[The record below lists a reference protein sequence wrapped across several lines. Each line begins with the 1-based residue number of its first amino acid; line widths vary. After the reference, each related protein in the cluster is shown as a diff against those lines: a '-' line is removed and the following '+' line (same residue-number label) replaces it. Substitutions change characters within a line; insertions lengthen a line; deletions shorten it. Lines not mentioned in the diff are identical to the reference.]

1 MSTLEAGLLGGGT
14 PQSAATQLEAVRINS
29 SCFCSS
35 LDGTALTAALAG
47 ELGDLELVRLVEE
60 RCPYIFSS
68 RPIFISTSQA
78 EKIEAVV
85 AAVESVVQLPAYRE
99 MVLSNAPSIARK
111 DVSGVR
117 SVFFGYDFHP
127 FGEDLGLIEVNT
139 NAGGALLNAAMARAH
154 RSCCLNDAQLSEAML
169 AGAAFEDTII
179 QMFQAE
185 WTAAKGAE
193 QLKTVAI
200 VDSAPQEQY
209 LYPEFL
215 LFQRLFAKHGI
226 DAVVADPTELTY
238 QNGKLWCGA
247 KEIDLVYNRLTDFML
262 ETGATRALHDAYMDD
277 AVVLTPHPQSHALY
291 ANKRNLAIFCD
302 SNILTSLGASQ
313 EVINILVANVPFT
326 ESVTVEKAERLW
338 SERRSLFF
346 KPVAGYGG
354 KAAYRGDK
362 ITKRVWQEILDGDY
376 IAQLVVAPG
385 ARVSGTVENPETLK
399 FDLRSYVYDGQ
410 VQFTAARVY
419 QGQTTNFRTPG
430 GGFAPVYVLED
441 ERVAAEL
448 TAITD
453 AGLATGNCCVSEGE
467 KC

>member
-1 MSTLEAGLLGGGT
+1 MSTLESGSLGVGAT
-14 PQSAATQLEAVRINS
+14 PSAAVQLESVRINS

-35 LDGTALTAALAG
+35 LDSTALMAALAG

-60 RCPYIFSS
+60 RCPYLFSS
-68 RPIFISTSQA
+68 RPIFISKSQA

-85 AAVESVVQLPAYRE
+85 VAVESVVRLPAYRE
-99 MVLSNAPSIARK
+99 MVLSNGPSIARK
-111 DVSGVR
+111 DASGVR

-154 RSCCLNDAQLSEAML
+154 RTCCLNDAQMSEAMRS
-169 AGAAFEDTII
+169 GAAFEDAII
-179 QMFQAE
+179 HMFQAE
-185 WTAAKGAE
+185 WTAAKGTA

-200 VDSAPQEQY
+200 VDSAPREQY

-226 DAVVADPTELTY
+226 DAVVVDPTELTY
-238 QNGKLWCGA
+238 QNGKLGCGA

-262 ETGATRALHDAYMDD
+262 ETAATRALHDAYMDN
-277 AVVLTPHPQSHALY
+277 AVVITPHPQAHALY
-291 ANKRNLAIFCD
+291 ANKRNLAIFC
-302 SNILTSLGASQ
+302 NPEILKSLGASQ
-313 EVINILVANVPFT
+313 EVINLLVANVPFT
-326 ESVTVEKAERLW
+326 ESVTFEKAERLW

-362 ITKRVWQEILDGDY
+362 LTKRVWQEVLDGDY
-376 IAQLVVAPG
+376 IAQRVVAPG
-385 ARVSGTVENPETLK
+385 VRVAGTVDNPETLK
-399 FDLRSYVYDGQ
+399 FDLRSYVYDSQ

-453 AGLATGNCCVSEGE
+453 AVGARNCCVSQGGN
-467 KC
+467 C